1 VTKKVAEIRKKAESA
16 KTGETA
22 KRAQA
27 AKKVEI
33 RKKAKIEKRARAAK
47 KAGTAKT
54 AETRKRA
61 GPAKKSATRRRA
73 KIKGKAR
80 AIVQD
85 TRSVAERPQTRG
97 FVPDASVAIWLTAVA
112 TAGGAVS
119 ADRVRLIDG
128 LVKSLKDCGVWDR
141 LDRLWVFAAENQAQ
155 ALIDLV
161 GRGRATAVN
170 EPSFI
175 ADLGYAFDGSTQYI
189 DTGFD
194 AAAASAPKYSRNSA
208 SFGGAIFA
216 GATITGVEFGNDY
229 SAYSMLITHYS
240 TTRRFQIN
248 SATDSAER
256 IPHNEAFVGHFH
268 GQRSAENLT
277 ELFLDGVLQGSSLE
291 PSSQVPGRTFFIGA
305 GRGGSGPSNF
315 SDASVSTA
323 HVGGSFSPEQVVQFD
338 SAIRSYLSS
347 IAPPS
352 RP

>member
-1 VTKKVAEIRKKAESA
+1 MTKKVAETGKKAESA
-16 KTGETA
+16 KGGGTA

-27 AKKVEI
+27 AKRVEN
-33 RKKAKIEKRARAAK
+33 RKKAKIGKRARTAK

-61 GPAKKSATRRRA
+61 GPAKESATKRRA

-80 AIVQD
+80 AIVRD

-97 FVPDASVAIWLTAVA
+97 FVPDASVAIWLTAIA

-141 LDRLWVFAAENQAQ
+141 LDRLWVFAAENQTQ

-161 GRGRATAVN
+161 GLGRATAVN
-170 EPSFI
+170 RPSFI

-194 AAAASAPKYSRNSA
+194 AAAALVPKYARNSA

-216 GATITGVEFGNDY
+216 GATNIGVEFGNDY
-229 SAYSMLITHYS
+229 SAYSMLVTRFS
-240 TTRRFQIN
+240 QTRRFQIN
-248 SATDSAER
+248 SATDSVPR
-256 IPHNEAFVGHFH
+256 IPHNEGFVGHFH

-277 ELFLDGVLQGSSLE
+277 ELFLDGLLQGSSLE
-291 PSSQVPGRTFFIGA
+291 PSSQVPARTFFVGA
-305 GRGGSGPSNF
+305 GRWQSGPGDYSN
-315 SDASVSTA
+315 ASISTA
-323 HVGGSFSPEQVVQFD
+323 HVGASFSPDQVVRFD
-338 SAIRSYLSS
+338 AAIRSYLSS

-352 RP
+352 SP